1 MIISPKKLYN
11 KYIYVK
17 VDNFLCYMFM
27 NRQNLDTVL
36 ELQYINWVAQL
47 NSKQNVALTNK
58 T

>member
-1 MIISPKKLYN
+1 
-11 KYIYVK
+11 
-17 VDNFLCYMFM
+17 M

-36 ELQYINWVAQL
+36 ELQYINWVPQL